1 MWGPE
6 GAEAECA
13 RAEKW
18 KFAGG
23 PGSGVYLVGRVCVC
37 VCVCVEGGV
46 LEGGGEAER
55 RKPSMIPIT
64 QEESI

>member
-1 MWGPE
+1 MRGPK
-6 GAEAECA
+6 GTGAECA

-23 PGSGVYLVGRVCVC
+23 PGSGVYLEGGY

-46 LEGGGEAER
+46 LKGGGEAER